1 MPNER
6 HYNELNLESVGI
18 NLPYN
23 MQAEQSVL
31 GAVLLK
37 PETLTD
43 LVEIIRPE
51 MFYTRQNAQIY
62 SEMLRLFTSDQTI
75 DFVTLLDAVISDGVF
90 PSADEAKVYLTGLA
104 ETVPSI
110 SNVKAYAQIVQ
121 EKYLVRQLM
130 GVAKDILQ
138 DAGDE
143 PDADLLLENAE
154 QRIYEIRSGRDSSAL
169 TPLSSSMV
177 ETLTNLQK
185 ISGPDADKYKGI
197 PTGFRLLDTVLTG
210 LGRGDLIILAA
221 RPGMGKTSFALN
233 IATRV
238 AMQQKVPVAIF
249 SLEMTKEQ
257 LTNRILSAEAGI
269 DSQAFRTGALR
280 AEDWEYLA
288 LATEKLHDAPIYMDD
303 TSGITIT
310 EMKAKIRRVN
320 QDPARPNVG
329 LIVIDYLQ
337 LMTSGQRSE
346 NRVQEIS
353 SITRNLK
360 IMAKEMNVP
369 IIALSQLS
377 RAVEKQGNNS
387 SHRPQLSDLRD
398 SGSIEQDADCV
409 LFLYRD
415 SYYASQNPDGAEVD
429 ADTAECIVAKNRH
442 GETSTVP
449 LGWDGAHPLYGCGL
463 QTLMNYERSYR
474 RCAASAPGKSCWTA
488 KHLALAVSGAGPTAW
503 PLCLMRPLAEE
514 KGHRLTVCT
523 VNHGLRGETADRDE
537 SLRPGGLR
545 RLGLPLRV
553 FHAAELEA
561 GVEAPGGG
569 TGRAA
574 CGMPALA
581 GGWPTRIDAVATPI
595 LGVTRPRRCCSR
607 LARAPASTARRAS
620 GPAAGLSATPALPDE
635 GRHRGRLPRA
645 CGERWVT
652 DETNDARRLRPQPSA
667 PAHCP
672 PLCGVNSAAERNLAR
687 FCEKA
692 PRRTNTSPGSAGCAA
707 GIGQATDAVA
717 CGGGGTH
724 PAQRRPAV
732 WMSEPLRQT
741 DPLILDMAS
750 TALWSRCGTR
760 RKNISVCWPTLWK
773 RAAARCG
780 SPTPSDSAPGR
791 RALAEEAD
799 KNTHAGRAEK
809 ADCRNLISL
818 PESGDYPLP
827 GGEAAYP
834 GGSACFEEKT
844 GCS

>member
-1 MPNER
+1 
-6 HYNELNLESVGI
+6 
-18 NLPYN
+18 
-23 MQAEQSVL
+23 
-31 GAVLLK
+31 
-37 PETLTD
+37 
-43 LVEIIRPE
+43 

-90 PSADEAKVYLTGLA
+90 SSADEAKVYLTGLA

-387 SHRPQLSDLRD
+387 SH
-398 SGSIEQDADCV
+398 
-409 LFLYRD
+409 
-415 SYYASQNPDGAEVD
+415 
-429 ADTAECIVAKNRH
+429 
-442 GETSTVP
+442 
-449 LGWDGAHPLYGCGL
+449 
-463 QTLMNYERSYR
+463 
-474 RCAASAPGKSCWTA
+474 APSC
-488 KHLALAVSGAGPTAW
+488 
-503 PLCLMRPLAEE
+503 
-514 KGHRLTVCT
+514 LTC
-523 VNHGLRGETADRDE
+523 
-537 SLRPGGLR
+537 
-545 RLGLPLRV
+545 
-553 FHAAELEA
+553 
-561 GVEAPGGG
+561 
-569 TGRAA
+569 
-574 CGMPALA
+574 
-581 GGWPTRIDAVATPI
+581 
-595 LGVTRPRRCCSR
+595 VTR
-607 LARAPASTARRAS
+607 L
-620 GPAAGLSATPALPDE
+620 
-635 GRHRGRLPRA
+635 H
-645 CGERWVT
+645 
-652 DETNDARRLRPQPSA
+652 
-667 PAHCP
+667 
-672 PLCGVNSAAERNLAR
+672 
-687 FCEKA
+687 
-692 PRRTNTSPGSAGCAA
+692 
-707 GIGQATDAVA
+707 
-717 CGGGGTH
+717 
-724 PAQRRPAV
+724 
-732 WMSEPLRQT
+732 
-741 DPLILDMAS
+741 
-750 TALWSRCGTR
+750 
-760 RKNISVCWPTLWK
+760 
-773 RAAARCG
+773 
-780 SPTPSDSAPGR
+780 
-791 RALAEEAD
+791 
-799 KNTHAGRAEK
+799 
-809 ADCRNLISL
+809 
-818 PESGDYPLP
+818 
-827 GGEAAYP
+827 
-834 GGSACFEEKT
+834 
-844 GCS
+844 

>member
-6 HYNELNLESVGI
+6 RYSNELNLESVGI

-62 SEMLRLFTSDQTI
+62 SEMLRLFTADQTI

-130 GVAKDILQ
+130 DVAKDILQ

-337 LMTSGQRSE
+337 LMTTGQRSE

-360 IMAKEMNVP
+360 IMAKELDVP
-369 IIALSQLS
+369 VIALSQL
-377 RAVEKQGNNS
+377 RRIQTKE
-387 SHRPQLSDLRD
+387 PQLSDLRE
-398 SGSIEQDADCV
+398 SGAIEQDADIV
-409 LFLYRD
+409 MFINR
-415 SYYASQNPDGAEVD
+415 PDVTA
-429 ADTAECIVAKNRH
+429 TAE
-442 GETSTVP
+442 E
-449 LGWDGAHPLYGCGL
+449 L
-463 QTLMNYERSYR
+463 
-474 RCAASAPGKSCWTA
+474 A
-488 KHLALAVSGAGPTAW
+488 KHTIV
-503 PLCLMRPLAEE
+503 
-514 KGHRLTVCT
+514 KG
-523 VNHGLRGETADRDE
+523 
-537 SLRPGGLR
+537 S
-545 RLGLPLRV
+545 
-553 FHAAELEA
+553 AELILA
-561 GVEAPGGG
+561 KHRNGSL
-569 TGRAA
+569 GRVQ
-574 CGMPALA
+574 L
-581 GGWPTRIDAVATPI
+581 RF
-595 LGVTRPRRCCSR
+595 LGELTKFV
-607 LARAPASTARRAS
+607 
-620 GPAAGLSATPALPDE
+620 D
-635 GRHRGRLPRA
+635 
-645 CGERWVT
+645 V
-652 DETNDARRLRPQPSA
+652 DDQ
-667 PAHCP
+667 
-672 PLCGVNSAAERNLAR
+672 
-687 FCEKA
+687 
-692 PRRTNTSPGSAGCAA
+692 
-707 GIGQATDAVA
+707 
-717 CGGGGTH
+717 
-724 PAQRRPAV
+724 
-732 WMSEPLRQT
+732 
-741 DPLILDMAS
+741 
-750 TALWSRCGTR
+750 
-760 RKNISVCWPTLWK
+760 NISDEEP
-773 RAAARCG
+773 
-780 SPTPSDSAPGR
+780 PQFAPPPEDYG
-791 RALAEEAD
+791 AD
-799 KNTHAGRAEK
+799 YDDAPF
-809 ADCRNLISL
+809 D
-818 PESGDYPLP
+818 
-827 GGEAAYP
+827 GGEA
-834 GGSACFEEKT
+834 
-844 GCS
+844 

>member
-6 HYNELNLESVGI
+6 RYSNELNLESVGI

-43 LVEIIRPE
+43 LVEIIKPE
-51 MFYTRQNAQIY
+51 MFYTRQNAQIW

-90 PSADEAKVYLTGLA
+90 ASADEAKVYLTGLA

-320 QDPARPNVG
+320 QDPSRPNVG

-337 LMTSGQRSE
+337 LMHVGGRHMD
-346 NRVQEIS
+346 NRVQEVAEIS
-353 SITRNLK
+353 RSLK
-360 IMAKEMNVP
+360 IMAKELNVP
-369 IIALSQLS
+369 VVCLSQLS
-377 RAVEKQGNNS
+377 RASEQRSDK
-387 SHRPQLSDLRD
+387 RPMLSDLRE
-398 SGSIEQDADCV
+398 SGAIEQDADIV
-409 LFLYRD
+409 MFIYRD
-415 SYYASQNPDGAEVD
+415 DYYDDESENKNIAE
-429 ADTAECIVAKNRH
+429 IIIAKNRH
-442 GETSTVP
+442 GATGTIE
-449 LGWDGAHPLYGCGL
+449 L
-463 QTLMNYERSYR
+463 QWVGQYTTFSNPDRI
-474 RCAASAPGKSCWTA
+474 
-488 KHLALAVSGAGPTAW
+488 H
-503 PLCLMRPLAEE
+503 EE
-514 KGHRLTVCT
+514 
-523 VNHGLRGETADRDE
+523 
-537 SLRPGGLR
+537 
-545 RLGLPLRV
+545 
-553 FHAAELEA
+553 
-561 GVEAPGGG
+561 
-569 TGRAA
+569 
-574 CGMPALA
+574 
-581 GGWPTRIDAVATPI
+581 
-595 LGVTRPRRCCSR
+595 
-607 LARAPASTARRAS
+607 
-620 GPAAGLSATPALPDE
+620 
-635 GRHRGRLPRA
+635 
-645 CGERWVT
+645 
-652 DETNDARRLRPQPSA
+652 
-667 PAHCP
+667 
-672 PLCGVNSAAERNLAR
+672 
-687 FCEKA
+687 
-692 PRRTNTSPGSAGCAA
+692 
-707 GIGQATDAVA
+707 
-717 CGGGGTH
+717 
-724 PAQRRPAV
+724 
-732 WMSEPLRQT
+732 
-741 DPLILDMAS
+741 
-750 TALWSRCGTR
+750 
-760 RKNISVCWPTLWK
+760 
-773 RAAARCG
+773 
-780 SPTPSDSAPGR
+780 
-791 RALAEEAD
+791 
-799 KNTHAGRAEK
+799 
-809 ADCRNLISL
+809 
-818 PESGDYPLP
+818 
-827 GGEAAYP
+827 
-834 GGSACFEEKT
+834 
-844 GCS
+844 

>member
-6 HYNELNLESVGI
+6 HYSNELNLESVGI

-62 SEMLRLFTSDQTI
+62 SEMLRLFTADQTI

-320 QDPARPNVG
+320 QDPTRPNVG

-337 LMTSGQRSE
+337 LMTTGQRSE

-387 SHRPQLSDLRD
+387 SHRPQLSDCAIL
-398 SGSIEQDADCV
+398 V
-409 LFLYRD
+409 LSSR
-415 SYYASQNPDGAEVD
+415 
-429 ADTAECIVAKNRH
+429 
-442 GETSTVP
+442 
-449 LGWDGAHPLYGCGL
+449 
-463 QTLMNYERSYR
+463 M
-474 RCAASAPGKSCWTA
+474 
-488 KHLALAVSGAGPTAW
+488 PTAF
-503 PLCLMRPLAEE
+503 CS
-514 KGHRLTVCT
+514 CT
-523 VNHGLRGETADRDE
+523 AIPT
-537 SLRPGGLR
+537 
-545 RLGLPLRV
+545 
-553 FHAAELEA
+553 
-561 GVEAPGGG
+561 
-569 TGRAA
+569 
-574 CGMPALA
+574 MPAR
-581 GGWPTRIDAVATPI
+581 TRTALRWMLIRQSASW
-595 LGVTRPRRCCSR
+595 RRTV
-607 LARAPASTARRAS
+607 TAR
-620 GPAAGLSATPALPDE
+620 PARCRWAGMVPTPALWMWTLNADE
-635 GRHRGRLPRA
+635 
-645 CGERWVT
+645 
-652 DETNDARRLRPQPSA
+652 Q
-667 PAHCP
+667 
-672 PLCGVNSAAERNLAR
+672 
-687 FCEKA
+687 
-692 PRRTNTSPGSAGCAA
+692 
-707 GIGQATDAVA
+707 
-717 CGGGGTH
+717 
-724 PAQRRPAV
+724 
-732 WMSEPLRQT
+732 
-741 DPLILDMAS
+741 
-750 TALWSRCGTR
+750 
-760 RKNISVCWPTLWK
+760 
-773 RAAARCG
+773 
-780 SPTPSDSAPGR
+780 
-791 RALAEEAD
+791 
-799 KNTHAGRAEK
+799 
-809 ADCRNLISL
+809 
-818 PESGDYPLP
+818 
-827 GGEAAYP
+827 
-834 GGSACFEEKT
+834 
-844 GCS
+844 

>member
-310 EMKAKIRRVN
+310 EMKAKI
-320 QDPARPNVG
+320 
-329 LIVIDYLQ
+329 
-337 LMTSGQRSE
+337 E

-449 LGWDGAHPLYGCGL
+449 LGWDGAH
-463 QTLMNYERSYR
+463 
-474 RCAASAPGKSCWTA
+474 
-488 KHLALAVSGAGPTAW
+488 
-503 PLCLMRPLAEE
+503 
-514 KGHRLTVCT
+514 
-523 VNHGLRGETADRDE
+523 
-537 SLRPGGLR
+537 
-545 RLGLPLRV
+545 
-553 FHAAELEA
+553 
-561 GVEAPGGG
+561 
-569 TGRAA
+569 
-574 CGMPALA
+574 
-581 GGWPTRIDAVATPI
+581 TRFMDV
-595 LGVTRPRRCCSR
+595 
-607 LARAPASTARRAS
+607 
-620 GPAAGLSATPALPDE
+620 D
-635 GRHRGRLPRA
+635 
-645 CGERWVT
+645 
-652 DETNDARRLRPQPSA
+652 
-667 PAHCP
+667 
-672 PLCGVNSAAERNLAR
+672 
-687 FCEKA
+687 F
-692 PRRTNTSPGSAGCAA
+692 
-707 GIGQATDAVA
+707 
-717 CGGGGTH
+717 
-724 PAQRRPAV
+724 
-732 WMSEPLRQT
+732 
-741 DPLILDMAS
+741 
-750 TALWSRCGTR
+750 
-760 RKNISVCWPTLWK
+760 K
-773 RAAARCG
+773 R
-780 SPTPSDSAPGR
+780 
-791 RALAEEAD
+791 
-799 KNTHAGRAEK
+799 
-809 ADCRNLISL
+809 
-818 PESGDYPLP
+818 
-827 GGEAAYP
+827 
-834 GGSACFEEKT
+834 
-844 GCS
+844 

>member
-337 LMTSGQRSE
+337 LMQSAGSGHGWSNESRTQAVSDMSRM
-346 NRVQEIS
+346 
-353 SITRNLK
+353 LK
-360 IMAKEMNVP
+360 IMAKELNVP
-369 IIALSQLS
+369 VICLSQLS
-377 RAVEKQGNNS
+377 RANESRQNK
-387 SHRPQLSDLRD
+387 RPMLSDLRE
-398 SGSIEQDADCV
+398 SGAIEQDADIV
-409 LFLYRD
+409 LALYRD
-415 SYYASQNPDGAEVD
+415 GYYNKECENPNLAE
-429 ADTAECIVAKNRH
+429 AIILKNRH
-442 GETSTVP
+442 GET
-449 LGWDGAHPLYGCGL
+449 G
-463 QTLMNYERSYR
+463 TLE
-474 RCAASAPGKSCWTA
+474 
-488 KHLALAVSGAGPTAW
+488 
-503 PLCLMRPLAEE
+503 LM
-514 KGHRLTVCT
+514 
-523 VNHGLRGETADRDE
+523 
-537 SLRPGGLR
+537 
-545 RLGLPLRV
+545 
-553 FHAAELEA
+553 
-561 GVEAPGGG
+561 
-569 TGRAA
+569 
-574 CGMPALA
+574 
-581 GGWPTRIDAVATPI
+581 W
-595 LGVTRPRRCCSR
+595 
-607 LARAPASTARRAS
+607 
-620 GPAAGLSATPALPDE
+620 
-635 GRHRGRLPRA
+635 
-645 CGERWVT
+645 
-652 DETNDARRLRPQPSA
+652 
-667 PAHCP
+667 
-672 PLCGVNSAAERNLAR
+672 
-687 FCEKA
+687 
-692 PRRTNTSPGSAGCAA
+692 
-707 GIGQATDAVA
+707 
-717 CGGGGTH
+717 
-724 PAQRRPAV
+724 
-732 WMSEPLRQT
+732 
-741 DPLILDMAS
+741 
-750 TALWSRCGTR
+750 
-760 RKNISVCWPTLWK
+760 
-773 RAAARCG
+773 
-780 SPTPSDSAPGR
+780 
-791 RALAEEAD
+791 
-799 KNTHAGRAEK
+799 
-809 ADCRNLISL
+809 L
-818 PESGDYPLP
+818 PEYTSFAAIEKKYDDDDY
-827 GGEAAYP
+827 
-834 GGSACFEEKT
+834 
-844 GCS
+844 